1 MVKIINKRTKG
12 QEEMVGFALII
23 ILVAIILLIFL
34 GFSLNKKPEENIKS
48 NEVENFVNAVLSYT
62 TECRDERNLE
72 FLPIRKLIMDCSQGL
87 LCYGGKS
94 TCEVLEEDLNRI
106 TEKSWDMTRYIGY
119 EMKLIKQNRT
129 LIPTI
134 KAGNSS
140 ANSKGYL
147 EEIDEIEVIFK
158 AYY

>member
-1 MVKIINKRTKG
+1 MEDKNKG

-34 GFSLNKKPEENIKS
+34 GFSLNKQPEENIKS
-48 NEVENFVNAVLSYT
+48 SEVENFINAVLSYT

-72 FLPIRKLIMDCSQGL
+72 FLPIRKLVIDCSEGY
-87 LCYGGKS
+87 LCYDGKN
-94 TCEVLEEDLNRI
+94 TCEILEEDLKQI
-106 TEKSWDMTRYIGY
+106 AEKSWDLTRYRGY
-119 EMKLIKQNRT
+119 EMKLIKQNET

-134 KAGNSS
+134 KAGNFSG
-140 ANSKGYL
+140 NSKGYL
-147 EEIDEIEVIFK
+147 EDINEIEISFK